1 MWWVLLII
9 GVGAVIALVVALQRR
24 GPTGITGYQPKG
36 GNEEQLGPPP
46 GLGGGGDAGG
56 GGF

>member
-24 GPTGITGYQPKG
+24 GSTGVPGYQPKG
-36 GNEEQLGPPP
+36 ESEEQLGGPA
-46 GLGGGGDAGG
+46 GLGGGGL
-56 GGF
+56 